1 MNTCVQFVKKFIE
14 LGTLF
19 CIQEMQS
26 AAIRVL
32 KELLL
37 HYALFAFYLQ
47 INMQKINKRMHFPFR
62 ISCTRDAY
70 HLKYLGLDSC

>member
-1 MNTCVQFVKKFIE
+1 MNTCVQFVKNFIE

-37 HYALFAFYLQ
+37 HYTLFAFLSSAKYAE
-47 INMQKINKRMHFPFR
+47 NK
-62 ISCTRDAY
+62 
-70 HLKYLGLDSC
+70 

>member
-37 HYALFAFYLQ
+37 HYALFAFLSSDKYAE
-47 INMQKINKRMHFPFR
+47 NK
-62 ISCTRDAY
+62 
-70 HLKYLGLDSC
+70 